1 MNRGGRGHKT
11 ENKHCYACCSKRDK
25 ASFSTTQWE
34 MAEEKKSRRCMQCIK
49 DGIMVGALMP
59 GQTDLFG
66 NVIRPHLPKTP
77 TPAASDSSPPAEPP
91 AAEPPLAAA
100 VVIADAQ
107 AAAPTAAAPPPAEP
121 PRAAAA
127 PPPSEPPLAAA
138 APPPAEPPQAAPAA
152 PAAVSFTSSPSRRSA
167 RAGGAYGATAI
178 AERRSPA
185 YGATAI
191 AERRSPSKAPA
202 DTELKALKAELAA
215 TVAELEKYK
224 SEREQSAAMAARAA
238 AAAVDASVMQA
249 QVDAHLAK
257 LIAKRIADA
266 ATHNTSHSIG
276 TPHMAAAI
284 RATFAH
290 ARARATS
297 PPLSPS
303 RQLVTLVF
311 EAPKALDIDEYMLQM
326 GAKHSILD
334 WREFGQHAFWCS
346 TCKEMSMC
354 VAKTDRD
361 PDGQVRDKY
370 SCTANGALGLCKL
383 SGGDAPWTLASPK
396 LVCTSPCCRHEDCM
410 HSEAVLQHIPPKLLG
425 HYPCDLPWIK
435 GVQEH
440 VVRSF
445 TTRIESL
452 YVPPTDDL

>member
-1 MNRGGRGHKT
+1 
-11 ENKHCYACCSKRDK
+11 
-25 ASFSTTQWE
+25 
-34 MAEEKKSRRCMQCIK
+34 MA
-49 DGIMVGALMP
+49 
-59 GQTDLFG
+59 
-66 NVIRPHLPKTP
+66 
-77 TPAASDSSPPAEPP
+77 
-91 AAEPPLAAA
+91 
-100 VVIADAQ
+100 
-107 AAAPTAAAPPPAEP
+107 
-121 PRAAAA
+121 
-127 PPPSEPPLAAA
+127 
-138 APPPAEPPQAAPAA
+138 
-152 PAAVSFTSSPSRRSA
+152 
-167 RAGGAYGATAI
+167 
-178 AERRSPA
+178 
-185 YGATAI
+185 
-191 AERRSPSKAPA
+191 
-202 DTELKALKAELAA
+202 
-215 TVAELEKYK
+215 
-224 SEREQSAAMAARAA
+224 AARAA
-238 AAAVDASVMQA
+238 AEVDASVMQA

-276 TPHMAAAI
+276 TPHVAAAI

-303 RQLVTLVF
+303 RQLMTIVF

-354 VAKTDRD
+354 VAKTDPD
-361 PDGQVRDKY
+361 PDGLVRDKY
-370 SCTANGALGLCKL
+370 SCTANKALGLCKL

>member
-1 MNRGGRGHKT
+1 MSMKVRKKEKSPFMKDGTCRCCNDKRSKAVDGVLGKAHTKCVHQRGKCIGHENESDGLQVMDKWMRPGPSRMAAPIEET
-11 ENKHCYACCSKRDK
+11 EHVSEPAVSSVQPVAVCASSSSCPTACGAA
-25 ASFSTTQWE
+25 ASFASTDTASTE
-34 MAEEKKSRRCMQCIK
+34 
-49 DGIMVGALMP
+49 
-59 GQTDLFG
+59 T
-66 NVIRPHLPKTP
+66 
-77 TPAASDSSPPAEPP
+77 AASTAASS
-91 AAEPPLAAA
+91 AAA
-100 VVIADAQ
+100 STET
-107 AAAPTAAAPPPAEP
+107 AASTDTASTAAASTV
-121 PRAAAA
+121 AA
-127 PPPSEPPLAAA
+127 
-138 APPPAEPPQAAPAA
+138 AA

-178 AERRSPA
+178 AERRSP
-185 YGATAI
+185 
-191 AERRSPSKAPA
+191 SKAAA
-202 DTELKALKAELAA
+202 DHQLKALKAELAA
-215 TVAELEKYK
+215 AVAELETYK
-224 SEREQSAAMAARAA
+224 SEREQSAAMAAARAA
-238 AAAVDASVMQA
+238 EVDASVMQA
-249 QVDAHLAK
+249 QVDAHLSK

-276 TPHMAAAI
+276 TPHVAAAI
-284 RATFAH
+284 TATFAH
-290 ARARATS
+290 ARARATG

-303 RQLVTLVF
+303 RQLMTIVF
-311 EAPKALDIDEYMLQM
+311 EAPKALDPDEFMLQM

-346 TCKEMSMC
+346 TCKEMSMR
-354 VAKTDRD
+354 VAKTDPD
-361 PDGQVRDKY
+361 PDGLVRDKY

-396 LVCTSPCCRHEDCM
+396 LVCTSPCCRHKDCM
-410 HSEAVLQHIPPKLLG
+410 HSETVLQHIPPKLLG